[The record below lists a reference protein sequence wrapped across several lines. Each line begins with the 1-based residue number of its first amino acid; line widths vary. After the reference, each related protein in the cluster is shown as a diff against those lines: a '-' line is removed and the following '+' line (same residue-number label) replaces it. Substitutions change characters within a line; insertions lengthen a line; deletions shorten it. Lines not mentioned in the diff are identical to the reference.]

1 MEKLLILS
9 QTVED
14 DYSLMEW
21 KKNGYE
27 VGITLK
33 NVPKLI
39 RGFRRIWIK
48 LGLPF
53 QHIWYGTW
61 KKEFLDYD
69 VIILHGTWLAEGI
82 PHWMREQA
90 KKAGKD
96 LRIIWWYWNRVVD
109 LDHPERVS
117 EQDCE
122 KWSFD
127 QMDCK
132 KYGMNY
138 NTQYYFKS
146 FALPENVEV
155 TSDVYFLGSDGGRLP
170 FVQGIEKQ
178 LHSLG
183 FQTDFNILVS
193 PQRKEELGASDS
205 FITEKMSYEE
215 NLRHIAGSKAVLE
228 ILREGQSGQ
237 TLRSLECLFHQR
249 KLITN
254 DRSID
259 GAVYYHPNNIFILE
273 KDDIDDLPAFM
284 EKPFVP
290 IRENIVN
297 IYESKSWL
305 ERFGIESRTH

>member
-33 NVPKLI
+33 NVPKII

-48 LGLPF
+48 LGQPF

-155 TSDVYFLGSDGGRLP
+155 T
-170 FVQGIEKQ
+170 
-178 LHSLG
+178 
-183 FQTDFNILVS
+183 
-193 PQRKEELGASDS
+193 
-205 FITEKMSYEE
+205 
-215 NLRHIAGSKAVLE
+215 
-228 ILREGQSGQ
+228 
-237 TLRSLECLFHQR
+237 
-249 KLITN
+249 
-254 DRSID
+254 
-259 GAVYYHPNNIFILE
+259 
-273 KDDIDDLPAFM
+273 
-284 EKPFVP
+284 
-290 IRENIVN
+290 
-297 IYESKSWL
+297 
-305 ERFGIESRTH
+305 